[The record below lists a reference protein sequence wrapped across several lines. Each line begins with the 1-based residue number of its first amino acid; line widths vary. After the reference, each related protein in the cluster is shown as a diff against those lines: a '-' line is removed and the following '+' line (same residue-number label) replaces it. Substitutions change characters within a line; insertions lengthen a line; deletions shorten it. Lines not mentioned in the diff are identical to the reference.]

1 MNVGTEV
8 EIAIA
13 HRLMDYEGKCASLH
27 GHNYRIVV
35 NAKHAGPQGFYYG
48 GVGMHMDFKVL
59 KDGLNS
65 ILLRFDH
72 ATMLRSDDPLVP
84 VLKADPKCIV
94 LQHSWNPTAENFA
107 LFIKSQ
113 LENSM
118 PRADWTVRVY
128 ETSKSYA
135 EV

>member
-35 NAKHAGPQGFYYG
+35 EGRHATADPYYPG
-48 GVGMHMDFKVL
+48 KGMELDFKDL
-59 KDGLNS
+59 KRALMD
-65 ILLRFDH
+65 ILEPFDH
-72 ATMLRSDDPLVP
+72 ATMLRKDDPLQGAIHEDVQCKLLLFP
-84 VLKADPKCIV
+84 
-94 LQHSWNPTAENFA
+94 WNPTAENFA
-107 LFIKSQ
+107 LFIQKQ
-113 LENSM
+113 LLLTD
-118 PRADWTVRVY
+118 PFLAWKVRVY